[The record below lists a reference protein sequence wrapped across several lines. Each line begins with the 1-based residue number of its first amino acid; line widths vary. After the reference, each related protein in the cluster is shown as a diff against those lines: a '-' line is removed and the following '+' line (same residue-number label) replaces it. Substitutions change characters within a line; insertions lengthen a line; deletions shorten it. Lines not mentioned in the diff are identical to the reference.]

1 MLKTQ
6 LLRRIR
12 MKRLTLLLLC
22 VLVLGAGAVA
32 GAQEKKT
39 GLILT
44 TPAFKDGGQIPS
56 KYGCDG
62 ENVSPPLEV
71 GNVPATAKS
80 LVLVFDDIDAPGGSY
95 VHWVVWNIDPA
106 TKEIREGTAPEGAVQ
121 GTNGF
126 KKAAYGGP
134 CPPTR
139 PHKYVFR
146 VYALDSRLT
155 LEPGAGK
162 AEVEKAMEGRILA
175 RGQLTGQYKR
185 AKKK

>member
-1 MLKTQ
+1 
-6 LLRRIR
+6 

-22 VLVLGAGAVA
+22 ACILGAGGVA
-32 GAQEKKT
+32 TAQEKNA

-44 TPAFKDGGQIPS
+44 TPAFKEGGQIPS

-62 ENVSPPLEV
+62 ENVSPPLAV
-71 GNVPATAKS
+71 GNVPAAAKS
-80 LVLVFDDIDAPGGSY
+80 LVLVFDDVDAPGGSY
-95 VHWVVWNIDPA
+95 VHWAVWNIDPG
-106 TKEIREGTAPEGAVQ
+106 TKEIREGTVPEGAVQ

-126 KKAAYGGP
+126 KKPAYGGP

-146 VYALDSRLT
+146 VYALDRRLT
-155 LEPGAGK
+155 LEPAAGK
-162 AEVEKAMEGRILA
+162 AEVEKAMEGHVLA

-185 AKKK
+185 VKKK

>member
-1 MLKTQ
+1 
-6 LLRRIR
+6 
-12 MKRLTLLLLC
+12 MKNPVIVLLC
-22 VLVLGAGAVA
+22 VFALGAVSAA
-32 GAQEKKT
+32 GAQEGKA
-39 GLILT
+39 GLT
-44 TPAFKDGGQIPS
+44 VATRAFKDGGQIPS

-62 ENVSPPLEV
+62 ENVNPPLAV
-71 GNVPATAKS
+71 GNVPATARS